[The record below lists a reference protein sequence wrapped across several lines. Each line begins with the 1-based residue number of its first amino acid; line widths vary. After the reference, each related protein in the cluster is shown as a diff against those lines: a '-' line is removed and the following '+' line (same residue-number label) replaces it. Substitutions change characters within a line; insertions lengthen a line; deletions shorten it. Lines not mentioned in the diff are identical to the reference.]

1 LPIVD
6 AMGRLDGIELR
17 IAEDREALDDVEL
30 DPLARED
37 IQQLELEQ
45 GGVEEPCKAGYP
57 VHWCQAWGSGH
68 GCQDNYAPSG
78 CWNFFK
84 SR

>member
-1 LPIVD
+1 
-6 AMGRLDGIELR
+6 MGRLDGIELR

-37 IQQLELEQ
+37 SQQLELEQ

-68 GCQDNYAPSG
+68 GCQDKYAPSG